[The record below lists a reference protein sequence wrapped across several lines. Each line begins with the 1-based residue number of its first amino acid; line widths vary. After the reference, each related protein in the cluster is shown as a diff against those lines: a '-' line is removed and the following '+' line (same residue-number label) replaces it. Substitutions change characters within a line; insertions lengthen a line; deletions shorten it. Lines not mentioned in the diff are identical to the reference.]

1 MSIRRRDFIKV
12 TTALAAGS
20 AFGADALHDGA
31 AWAQDKGESLL
42 AVLEGAP
49 NSLDFHVPGA
59 NRQVYEVV
67 WNIYDRLLTFGV
79 KKDANGNDY
88 YDVRNLQPELAEEWD
103 LRDTSVTLKLRK
115 DATFADGTPVTA
127 KDVKWAFDRTLG
139 VGGYPRSAVAAA
151 SLVRP
156 DQFVAVDDHTFR
168 VDFVNRDKLSMP
180 YLGVPLVNIYH
191 SELVKKHATPAD
203 PWGVEWTRL
212 NHAGSG
218 AYKVEKWTPGQE
230 IVYVRNDNW
239 KCGPLPKLKRVISR
253 VVPSAGMRR
262 AMIQRGDID
271 VSFDITPKDAAELA
285 ADKNVKVVSSLM
297 ENTVQFIGMNVKMK
311 PFDNLK
317 IRQAIAYAMP
327 YQKIIDV
334 ALYGRARPLFGG
346 PDTVTSAEWPQPHRY
361 MTDPAKAKQ
370 LLAEVGYPDGFETT
384 LSFDLGAAVV
394 NEPLCVLVQESLGQL
409 GIKVTL
415 NKIPGANWR
424 SEFSKKTLPFL
435 ANAFGGWL
443 NFPDY
448 FFYWT
453 YHGQNAIFNTMSYQ
467 NPALDKL
474 VDAARFETDPAKYRA
489 EVEGFIK
496 IAFDE
501 VPRIPVF
508 QPSLEVAMQ
517 KNVGGYRYWFP
528 RQLDYRPL
536 VKT

>member
-203 PWGVEWTRL
+203 PWGIEWTKF

-230 IVYVRNDNW
+230 IVYVRHDNW
-239 KCGPLPKLKRVISR
+239 KSGPLPKLRRVISR

-262 AMIQRGDID
+262 AMVQRADVD
-271 VSFDITPKDAAELA
+271 VSFDITP
-285 ADKNVKVVSSLM
+285 
-297 ENTVQFIGMNVKMK
+297 
-311 PFDNLK
+311 
-317 IRQAIAYAMP
+317 
-327 YQKIIDV
+327 
-334 ALYGRARPLFGG
+334 
-346 PDTVTSAEWPQPHRY
+346 
-361 MTDPAKAKQ
+361 
-370 LLAEVGYPDGFETT
+370 
-384 LSFDLGAAVV
+384 
-394 NEPLCVLVQESLGQL
+394 
-409 GIKVTL
+409 
-415 NKIPGANWR
+415 
-424 SEFSKKTLPFL
+424 
-435 ANAFGGWL
+435 
-443 NFPDY
+443 
-448 FFYWT
+448 
-453 YHGQNAIFNTMSYQ
+453 
-467 NPALDKL
+467 
-474 VDAARFETDPAKYRA
+474 
-489 EVEGFIK
+489 
-496 IAFDE
+496 
-501 VPRIPVF
+501 
-508 QPSLEVAMQ
+508 
-517 KNVGGYRYWFP
+517 
-528 RQLDYRPL
+528 
-536 VKT
+536 